1 MSIQVTVMSRRDA
14 ERYSYGP
21 HDTEAALIS
30 ISTPEER
37 YDTSV
42 YASAYN
48 GIKRV
53 LRLAFDDVD
62 GGGWAMTAEDARQIA
77 QFVAENKDRLIIVH
91 CDAGVSRSAGIAA
104 ALLKFYNGDD
114 TQIFDNPKYC
124 PNMLCYRLMLNQLIE
139 DQQNRTQE

>member
-1 MSIQVTVMSRRDA
+1 MSIQVTVMSRSDA

-37 YDTSV
+37 YDTKV
-42 YASAYN
+42 YASPYN

-114 TQIFDNPKYC
+114 TPIFDNPKYC

-139 DQQNRTQE
+139 DQQNITQE